1 MELPS
6 QMVLF
11 AKVVENGSFSAAA
24 RSMAQTPSAVS
35 KQIGHLENRLGVR
48 LLTRSRQGI
57 SLTDEGRAFYQRCAE
72 VAASISEAEAMAVS
86 LAAHPQGELRVAA
99 TVAFAKAQML
109 PILPAFLERNPDLRL
124 SLEVTDRSVDLAEER
139 IDVAI
144 RFSEQLDDPAVVARK
159 LAPNRRVICAAPAYL
174 ARFGTPRT
182 PQDLT
187 GHNCLRLSTVARW
200 NDWHFDRAESQ
211 GAVRLDGNFEAN
223 SADAIYH
230 ATLAGLGIARLST
243 YLVGADLCAGRL
255 VRLLPDYVDDSS
267 DIVAIYADRRNLAPK
282 IRAFIDYLA
291 EWFGTVPPWERESRL
306 GEPKQNVSQ
315 GGRARVEAVDA
326 V

>member
-24 RSMAQTPSAVS
+24 RSMAHTPSAVS

-48 LLTRSRQGI
+48 LLNRSRQGI
-57 SLTDEGRAFYQRCAE
+57 SLTDEGKAFYERCAE
-72 VAASISEAEAMAVS
+72 VAANISEAEAMVVS
-86 LAAHPQGELRVAA
+86 LTAHPRGELRVAA
-99 TVAFAKAQML
+99 TVAFAKAHLL

-124 SLEVTDRSVDLAEER
+124 SLEVTDRSVDLTEER

-144 RFSEQLDDPAVVARK
+144 RFSEQIDDPGAVVRK
-159 LAPNRRVICAAPAYL
+159 LAPNRRVICAAPSYL
-174 ARFGTPRT
+174 ERFGTPRT
-182 PQDLT
+182 PEDLSR
-187 GHNCLRLSTVARW
+187 HNCLRLSTVARW
-200 NDWHFDRAESQ
+200 NDWHFDDSEKK

-230 ATLAGLGIARLST
+230 ATLAGMGVARLST
-243 YLVGADLCAGRL
+243 YLVGGDLSAGRL
-255 VRLLPDYVDDSS
+255 VRLLPDYVDESS

-282 IRAFIDYLA
+282 IRAFIDYLVD
-291 EWFGTVPPWERESRL
+291 WFGTTPPWERETANNTNDTKPL
-306 GEPKQNVSQ
+306 TT
-315 GGRARVEAVDA
+315 AV
-326 V
+326 